1 MDEVLKS
8 LKMQIKSTRKLIA
21 KENRELQ
28 DMSASLN
35 DEVTG
40 FGIKS
45 SVGFMKTNMDHLVE
59 ASTKLAQL
67 EETYSM
73 LMYEKKQNKLDC
85 KKGWKAFLF
94 CKKYSKIL
102 LKTLYFL
109 RIYDNIYL

>member
-8 LKMQIKSTRKLIA
+8 LKMEIKSTRKLIA
-21 KENRELQ
+21 RENSELQ
-28 DMSASLN
+28 KMSASLN
-35 DEVTG
+35 NEVTG

-73 LMYEKKQNKLDC
+73 LMYEKKQK
-85 KKGWKAFLF
+85 
-94 CKKYSKIL
+94 
-102 LKTLYFL
+102 
-109 RIYDNIYL
+109 

>member
-8 LKMQIKSTRKLIA
+8 LKMQIKATRRQIA

-35 DEVTG
+35 DDISG
-40 FGIKS
+40 FSIKS
-45 SVGFMKTNMDHLVE
+45 SVGFMKTNMDHLIE

-73 LMYEKKQNKLDC
+73 LMYEKKQK
-85 KKGWKAFLF
+85 
-94 CKKYSKIL
+94 
-102 LKTLYFL
+102 
-109 RIYDNIYL
+109 

>member
-8 LKMQIKSTRKLIA
+8 LKMQIKSTRKLIV

-73 LMYEKKQNKLDC
+73 LMYEKKQK
-85 KKGWKAFLF
+85 
-94 CKKYSKIL
+94 
-102 LKTLYFL
+102 
-109 RIYDNIYL
+109 

>member
-8 LKMQIKSTRKLIA
+8 LKMQIKATRELIA
-21 KENRELQ
+21 RENRELQ

-35 DEVTG
+35 DDISG
-40 FGIKS
+40 FSIKS

-73 LMYEKKQNKLDC
+73 LMYEKKRK
-85 KKGWKAFLF
+85 
-94 CKKYSKIL
+94 
-102 LKTLYFL
+102 
-109 RIYDNIYL
+109 

>member
-21 KENRELQ
+21 RENRELE

-35 DEVTG
+35 DNLTG
-40 FGIKS
+40 FSIKNT
-45 SVGFMKTNMDHLVE
+45 VGHMKVNMDHLIE

-73 LMYEKKQNKLDC
+73 LMYEKKQK
-85 KKGWKAFLF
+85 
-94 CKKYSKIL
+94 
-102 LKTLYFL
+102 
-109 RIYDNIYL
+109 

>member
-35 DEVTG
+35 NEVTG

-45 SVGFMKTNMDHLVE
+45 AVGFMKVNMDHLVE

-73 LMYEKKQNKLDC
+73 LMYEKKHEQIEYSQ
-85 KKGWKAFLF
+85 LF
-94 CKKYSKIL
+94 ALAVYP
-102 LKTLYFL
+102 F
-109 RIYDNIYL
+109 

>member
-8 LKMQIKSTRKLIA
+8 LKMQIKSTRELIA
-21 KENRELQ
+21 RENRQLQ

-35 DEVTG
+35 DDISG
-40 FGIKS
+40 FSIKN

-73 LMYEKKQNKLDC
+73 LMYEKKQK
-85 KKGWKAFLF
+85 
-94 CKKYSKIL
+94 
-102 LKTLYFL
+102 
-109 RIYDNIYL
+109 